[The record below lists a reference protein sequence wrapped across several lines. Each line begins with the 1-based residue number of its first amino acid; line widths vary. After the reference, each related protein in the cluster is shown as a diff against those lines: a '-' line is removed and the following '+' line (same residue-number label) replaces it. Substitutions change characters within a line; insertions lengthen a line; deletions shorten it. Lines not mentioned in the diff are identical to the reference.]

1 MRIEFH
7 QRFRKKSLFLASPQ
21 AICRTIGIPVTS
33 LPNWAH
39 SFSINDVG
47 VSLFI
52 VIIDFRDRGMNSKPA
67 ECAGREMLERAFIEG
82 GGGET
87 KLYYCSWK
95 LPNDG
100 AETKG
105 RGCEHG
111 IVLLSVRTIIIIVSG
126 LLLLSFSFFLCV
138 SKKQLFI
145 SPKTKSGQIETMKSW
160 CCEGEGCGACSAQIL
175 TDTKK
180 LHNSRFIYD
189 SKIVTEARWG
199 RNDKRRQTIPFMKFH
214 IVSIRFEFHA

>member
-21 AICRTIGIPVTS
+21 AICRTFSIPVTS

-126 LLLLSFSFFLCV
+126 LLLLSLSFFLCFP
-138 SKKQLFI
+138 KATFYLAKNKEWANWNHEKLMLWGRGLRCLQRPNINGQKNFIIQDLF
-145 SPKTKSGQIETMKSW
+145 TTR
-160 CCEGEGCGACSAQIL
+160 
-175 TDTKK
+175 K
-180 LHNSRFIYD
+180 LSR
-189 SKIVTEARWG
+189 KARWG
-199 RNDKRRQTIPFMKFH
+199 RNDKRRQTIPFMRFH